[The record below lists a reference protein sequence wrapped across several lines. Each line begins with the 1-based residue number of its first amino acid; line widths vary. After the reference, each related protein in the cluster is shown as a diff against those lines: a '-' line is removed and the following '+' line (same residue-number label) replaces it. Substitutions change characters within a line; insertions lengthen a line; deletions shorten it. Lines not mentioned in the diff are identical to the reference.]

1 MYPRLVA
8 WLCHK
13 AVRRIAGGGCGTRAA
28 CVERLRRAKAAG
40 LPLVFVPLHRSHF
53 DYILVTFT
61 LYLTGLR
68 PPLVAAGDNMRI
80 PFFG

>member
-1 MYPRLVA
+1 MA
-8 WLCHK
+8 WVCHK
-13 AVRRIAGGGCGTRAA
+13 AVRRVAGGGCGTRVAG
-28 CVERLRRAKAAG
+28 VERLRKANAAG

-53 DYILVTFT
+53 DYILMTFT